1 MHLTSISFFLIL
13 WLNLLP
19 WEVLGSKQNVAE
31 TLSMG

>member
-31 TLSMG
+31 TLSMS